1 MTDAGETLADV
12 LGEGIGA
19 LGQLRQEFLEAY
31 KEVRRLQEHLK
42 DAQARKAAA
51 EEALLDALRS
61 SGLRSIRDESGALI
75 SIRRREFFSVSP
87 EDREKLLRWVPS
99 EHHTV
104 NSQTFQ
110 ALIKGW
116 LEEGHHPTGCA
127 RCGCPRSAHEAGRCT
142 CGECDSYEEELSEE
156 TLPPWIRRATKEAL
170 SVRFGR

>member
-1 MTDAGETLADV
+1 MTGKGETLSDV
-12 LGEGIGA
+12 LGEGVGA

-31 KEVRRLQEHLK
+31 KEVRRLQEQLK
-42 DAQARKAAA
+42 QAQARKAAA

-87 EDREKLLRWVPS
+87 EDRDRLLHWVPR

-110 ALIKGW
+110 ALVRGW
-116 LEEGHHPTGCA
+116 LEEGHHPHGCA
-127 RCGCPRSAHEAGRCT
+127 RCGCMISDHDLGRCV
-142 CGECDSYEEELSEE
+142 CGYCEGYIEELTEE
-156 TLPPWIRRATKEAL
+156 TLPPWIRRVTKEAL
-170 SVRFGR
+170 SVRFSR